1 MSKIT
6 NAVTVAELLSN
17 HVNEKLMA
25 RDVLE
30 ILQGAGMNLSTSSA
44 RKAVDKMYDY
54 QALSKYVMKGK
65 RTFYVVHEDTL
76 VKVIQFEKQRLREL
90 KSNKRKPK
98 EYAKSTCKKPEIK
111 KNKVFWGD
119 KLSGVGT
126 VFISGACD

>member
-6 NAVTVAELLSN
+6 NAVTVAEALSN

-30 ILQGAGMNLSTSSA
+30 ILQGAGMNISTSSA

-54 QALSKYVMKGK
+54 QALSKHVMKGK
-65 RTFYVVHEDTL
+65 RTFYVVHENTL
-76 VKVIQFEKQRLREL
+76 LKVIQFEKQRLREL

-98 EYAKSTCKKPEIK
+98 EYAKSTCENRIR
-111 KNKVFWGD
+111 WGD
-119 KLSGVGT
+119 RLSGVGT
-126 VFISGACD
+126 VLVMGACD